1 MGYVGTTILTV
12 TYMVSAFTLLRAVK
26 KDINIT
32 FTLWLYTISSDTSP
46 LMVFTS
52 AANELERSRLS
63 ISSTIGFQS
72 I

>member
-1 MGYVGTTILTV
+1 
-12 TYMVSAFTLLRAVK
+12 MVSAFTLLRAVK